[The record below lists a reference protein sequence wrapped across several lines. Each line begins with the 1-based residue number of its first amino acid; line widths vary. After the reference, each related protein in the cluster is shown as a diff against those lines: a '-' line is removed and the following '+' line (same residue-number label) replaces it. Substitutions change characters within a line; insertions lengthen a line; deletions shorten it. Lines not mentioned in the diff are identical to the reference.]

1 MAFKLIPL
9 RDSIPSRK
17 FPFVNVILIVANFIA
32 FFYEISLGAE
42 LERFIFQYGIV
53 PAKIVHDIY
62 NLGSASIKDILIP
75 FFTAIFL
82 HGGWYH
88 ILSNMLYL
96 WIFGDNLEDRMGHL
110 RYLLF
115 YLLCGFTS
123 SLAHIITN
131 ISSPIPTIGA
141 SGAISG
147 VLGAYFIIFPEARVL
162 TLVPFGFFLHIAAIP
177 AFLFLGF
184 WFFSQTLN
192 GLASLA
198 IRTSMTGGVAWW
210 AHIGGFVT
218 GAIIGIRYRRR
229 YRPYY
234 GW

>member
-1 MAFKLIPL
+1 MIPL
-9 RDSIPSRK
+9 RDNIPSRR
-17 FPFVNVILIVANFIA
+17 FPIVNVILIIANIIA
-32 FFYEISLGAE
+32 FFYELSLGDH
-42 LERFIFQYGIV
+42 LERYIFQYGII
-53 PAKIVHDIY
+53 PARFVNDIS
-62 NLGSASIKDILIP
+62 NLGSVPIKNIIIP

-96 WIFGDNLEDRMGHL
+96 WIFGDNVEDRMGHFK
-110 RYLLF
+110 YLIF
-115 YLLCGFTS
+115 YLFCGITS

-131 ISSPIPTIGA
+131 LSSPIPTIGA

-147 VLGAYFIIFPEARVL
+147 VLGAYFIIFPEARIM
-162 TLVPFGFFLHIAAIP
+162 TLLPFGFFLQIAAIP

-184 WFFSQTLN
+184 WFISQTLN
-192 GLASLA
+192 GIASLA
-198 IRTSMTGGVAWW
+198 VRTYINSGGVAWW

-218 GAIIGIRYRRR
+218 GFVIGRKFRRR

-234 GW
+234 YGW

>member
-1 MAFKLIPL
+1 MIPL
-9 RDSIPSRK
+9 RDNIPSRR
-17 FPFVNVILIVANFIA
+17 FPVVNVFLIIANFIA
-32 FFYEISLGAE
+32 FFYELSLGEE
-42 LERFIFQYGIV
+42 LEGFLFHYGII
-53 PAKIVHDIY
+53 PAKLIY
-62 NLGSASIKDILIP
+62 EIANLSSTSLIDILTP
-75 FFTAIFL
+75 FLTAIFL

-96 WIFGDNLEDRMGHL
+96 WIFGDNVEDRMGHL

-115 YLLCGFTS
+115 YLFCGFTS
-123 SLAHIITN
+123 SLTHIITN
-131 ISSPIPTIGA
+131 LHSSIPTIGA

-147 VLGAYFIIFPEARVL
+147 VLGAYFIIFPEARIM
-162 TLVPFGFFLHIAAIP
+162 TLLPFGFFLHITAIP

-198 IRTSMTGGVAWW
+198 VRTYMTGGVAWW
-210 AHIGGFVT
+210 AHIGGFVS
-218 GAIIGIRYRRR
+218 GAMIGLKYRRR

-234 GW
+234 YDYW